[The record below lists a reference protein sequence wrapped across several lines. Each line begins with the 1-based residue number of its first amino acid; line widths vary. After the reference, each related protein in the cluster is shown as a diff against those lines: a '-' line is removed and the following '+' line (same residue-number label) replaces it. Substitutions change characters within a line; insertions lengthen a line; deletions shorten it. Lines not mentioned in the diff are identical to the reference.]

1 MASGAGGM
9 TTLLVWAPLV
19 LVVGGSVM
27 YHLSAKS
34 IPSTYDPMAALIGLY
49 ATAFV
54 GAVIVYGTTRAWKA
68 AAAPTRVWHPTI
80 AMVGLGALL
89 IEMGFLLAYRGG
101 LAVSTTSVVAN
112 GIVAVLLVAL
122 GSLWFGEAFTLVKVI
137 GVLLCLAGVGLLQ
150 R

>member
-1 MASGAGGM
+1 M
-9 TTLLVWAPLV
+9 TLLLLWAPLL

-34 IPSTYDPMAALIGLY
+34 IPAAFDPMAALIGLY
-49 ATAFV
+49 ATALA
-54 GAVIVYGTTRAWKA
+54 GAVVVVALTRAWRPA
-68 AAAPTRVWHPTI
+68 TATVRLWHPTI
-80 AMVGLGALL
+80 AMVGVGALL

-101 LAVSTTSVVAN
+101 LAVSTTSIVAN
-112 GIVAVLLVAL
+112 GIVAVLLVGL
-122 GSLWFGEAFTLVKVI
+122 GSLWFGEPFTIVKVV

>member
-1 MASGAGGM
+1 VAPRAGGM
-9 TTLLVWAPLV
+9 TSLLLWAPLL

-34 IPSTYDPMAALIGLY
+34 IPVAYDPMAALIGLY
-49 ATAFV
+49 GTALA
-54 GAVIVYGTTRAWKA
+54 GAVLVVVATRAWR
-68 AAAPTRVWHPTI
+68 APSVLPRVWHPTI
-80 AMVGLGALL
+80 AMVGIGALL

-112 GIVAVLLVAL
+112 GIVAVLLVML
-122 GSLWFGEAFTLVKVI
+122 GSLWFGEPFTIVKVV

>member
-1 MASGAGGM
+1 MAW
-9 TTLLVWAPLV
+9 VWAPLA

-34 IPSTYDPMAALIGLY
+34 IPAVYDPMAALIGLY
-49 ATAFV
+49 ATALV
-54 GAVIVYGTTRAWKA
+54 GAVAVVAATRAWR
-68 AAAPTRVWHPTI
+68 APAGPMRVWHPTI
-80 AMVGLGALL
+80 AMVGVGALL

-112 GIVAVLLVAL
+112 GIVALLLVLL
-122 GSLWFGEAFTLVKVI
+122 GTLWFGEPFTIAKVV

>member
-1 MASGAGGM
+1 M
-9 TTLLVWAPLV
+9 TNLLLWAPLA

-34 IPSTYDPMAALIGLY
+34 IPSAYDPMAALIGLY
-49 ATAFV
+49 ATALA
-54 GAVIVYGTTRAWKA
+54 GAVLVYSATRAWKA
-68 AAAPTRVWHPTI
+68 PATMPRVWHPTI

-112 GIVAVLLVAL
+112 GIVAVLLVTL
-122 GSLWFGEAFTLVKVI
+122 GSFWFGEAFTLVKVV

>member
-1 MASGAGGM
+1 M
-9 TTLLVWAPLV
+9 TQLLVWAPLV

-34 IPSTYDPMAALIGLY
+34 IPASFDPVAALIGLY
-49 ATAFV
+49 ATALA
-54 GAVIVYGTTRAWKA
+54 GAVVVFALARFWRAP
-68 AAAPTRVWHPTI
+68 APTPRVWHPTI

-122 GSLWFGEAFTLVKVI
+122 GSLWFGEPFTMVKVV
-137 GVLLCLAGVGLLQ
+137 GVLLCLFGVGLLQ

>member
-1 MASGAGGM
+1 M
-9 TTLLVWAPLV
+9 TPLLVWAPLL
-19 LVVGGSVM
+19 LVVAGSVM

-34 IPSTYDPMAALIGLY
+34 IPASFDPVAALVGLY
-49 ATAFV
+49 ATALV
-54 GAVIVYGTTRAWKA
+54 GAIVAFVALRAWKTPLA
-68 AAAPTRVWHPTI
+68 AVRVWHPTI
-80 AMVGLGALL
+80 AMVGIGALL

-122 GSLWFGEAFTLVKVI
+122 GALWFGEPFTVVKVV

>member
-1 MASGAGGM
+1 M
-9 TTLLVWAPLV
+9 TNLLLWLPLV

-34 IPSTYDPMAALIGLY
+34 IPAAYDPIAALIGLY
-49 ATAFV
+49 ATALSC
-54 GAVIVYGTTRAWKA
+54 AVIVYAGTRAWKA
-68 AAAPTRVWHPTI
+68 PATPWRVWHPTI
-80 AMVGLGALL
+80 AMVGVGAVL

-112 GIVAVLLVAL
+112 GIVTVLLVTLA
-122 GSLWFGEAFTLVKVI
+122 SLWFGEALTLVKVV

>member
-1 MASGAGGM
+1 M
-9 TTLLVWAPLV
+9 TTLPVWAPLL

-49 ATAFV
+49 ATALA
-54 GAVIVYGTTRAWKA
+54 GAVVVVAATRGAKTPL
-68 AAAPTRVWHPTI
+68 APLRVWHPTI
-80 AMVGLGALL
+80 AMVGVGALL

-101 LAVSTTSVVAN
+101 LAVGTTSVIAN

-122 GSLWFGEAFTLVKVI
+122 GSWWFGEAFTTVKVV
-137 GVLLCLAGVGLLQ
+137 GVLLCLAGVALLQ
-150 R
+150 RA

>member
-1 MASGAGGM
+1 M
-9 TTLLVWAPLV
+9 TPLLAWAPLL
-19 LVVGGSVM
+19 LVVVGSVM

-34 IPSTYDPMAALIGLY
+34 IPGSFDPVAALIGLY
-49 ATAFV
+49 GTALAGAVVAFV
-54 GAVIVYGTTRAWKA
+54 AIRGGRTPLASVRL
-68 AAAPTRVWHPTI
+68 WHPTI
-80 AMVGLGALL
+80 ALVGIGALL

-112 GIVAVLLVAL
+112 GIVAVLLVAI
-122 GSLWFGEAFTLVKVI
+122 GSAWFGEPFTLVKIV

>member
-1 MASGAGGM
+1 M
-9 TTLLVWAPLV
+9 TRLLIWAPLL
-19 LVVGGSVM
+19 LVVAGSVM

-34 IPSTYDPMAALIGLY
+34 IPASFDPVAALIGLY
-49 ATAFV
+49 GTALA
-54 GAVIVYGTTRAWKA
+54 GALLAYLAIRAGRSPLA
-68 AAAPTRVWHPTI
+68 AVRVWHPTI
-80 AMVGLGALL
+80 ALVGLGALL

-112 GIVAVLLVAL
+112 GIVAVLLVAI
-122 GSLWFGEAFTLVKVI
+122 GSAWFGEPMTAVKVV

>member
-1 MASGAGGM
+1 M
-9 TTLLVWAPLV
+9 TQLVVWAPLL

-34 IPSTYDPMAALIGLY
+34 IPASFDPMAALIGLY
-49 ATAFV
+49 ATALA
-54 GAVIVYGTTRAWKA
+54 GALVVFGATRAWRAPA
-68 AAAPTRVWHPTI
+68 AMPRVWHPTI

-112 GIVAVLLVAL
+112 GVVAVLLVVL
-122 GSLWFGEAFTLVKVI
+122 GSLWFGEPFTLVKVV
-137 GVLLCLAGVGLLQ
+137 GVLLCLFGVGLLQ

>member
-1 MASGAGGM
+1 M
-9 TTLLVWAPLV
+9 TNLLLWAPLL

-34 IPSTYDPMAALIGLY
+34 IPPAFDPMAALIGLY
-49 ATAFV
+49 ATALAGAVLVV
-54 GAVIVYGTTRAWKA
+54 GATRAWRTP
-68 AAAPTRVWHPTI
+68 AAPMRLWHPTI
-80 AMVGLGALL
+80 AMVGVGALL

-112 GIVAVLLVAL
+112 GIVAVLLVTL
-122 GSLWFGEAFTLVKVI
+122 GSLWFGEPFTILKVV

>member
-1 MASGAGGM
+1 M
-9 TTLLVWAPLV
+9 TSLLLWAPLL

-34 IPSTYDPMAALIGLY
+34 IPAAFDPMAALIGLY
-49 ATAFV
+49 ATALA
-54 GAVIVYGTTRAWKA
+54 GALVVVAVTRAWRA
-68 AAAPTRVWHPTI
+68 TAAPLRLWHPTI
-80 AMVGLGALL
+80 AMVGVGALL

-112 GIVAVLLVAL
+112 GIVAVLLVTL
-122 GSLWFGEAFTLVKVI
+122 GSLWFGEPFTLVKVV

>member
-1 MASGAGGM
+1 M
-9 TTLLVWAPLV
+9 TLLLLWAPLL

-34 IPSTYDPMAALIGLY
+34 IPTAFDPMAALIGLY
-49 ATAFV
+49 ATALA
-54 GAVIVYGTTRAWKA
+54 GAVVVVALTRAWRPA
-68 AAAPTRVWHPTI
+68 TATVRLWHPTI
-80 AMVGLGALL
+80 AMVGVGALL

-101 LAVSTTSVVAN
+101 LAVSTTSIVAN
-112 GIVAVLLVAL
+112 GIVAVLLVGL
-122 GSLWFGEAFTLVKVI
+122 GSLWFGEPFTLVKVV

>member
-1 MASGAGGM
+1 M
-9 TTLLVWAPLV
+9 TTMLLWAPLL

-34 IPSTYDPMAALIGLY
+34 IPASYDPIAALIGLY
-49 ATAFV
+49 ATALA
-54 GAVIVYGTTRAWKA
+54 GAIVVYVVARSWRVPFA
-68 AAAPTRVWHPTI
+68 ADRVWHPTI
-80 AMVGLGALL
+80 ALVGLGALL

-112 GIVAVLLVAL
+112 GIVAVLLVTL
-122 GSLWFGEAFTLVKVI
+122 GSVWFGEAFTVVKVV

>member
-1 MASGAGGM
+1 MAPGPRVSA
-9 TTLLVWAPLV
+9 LLVWAPLV

-34 IPSTYDPMAALIGLY
+34 IPPAYDPMAALIGLY
-49 ATAFV
+49 GTALA
-54 GAVIVYGTTRAWKA
+54 GAVVVYAATRGAKTPLA
-68 AAAPTRVWHPTI
+68 AIRVWHPTI
-80 AMVGLGALL
+80 AMVGIGALL

-122 GSLWFGEAFTLVKVI
+122 GSVWFGEAFTVVKVV

>member
-1 MASGAGGM
+1 M
-9 TTLLVWAPLV
+9 TNLLLWAPLV

-34 IPSTYDPMAALIGLY
+34 IPAVYDPMAALIGLY
-49 ATAFV
+49 ATALV
-54 GAVIVYGTTRAWKA
+54 GAIVVYGLTRGWKPS
-68 AAAPTRVWHPTI
+68 APALRVWHPTI
-80 AMVGLGALL
+80 AMVGIGALL
-89 IEMGFLLAYRGG
+89 IEMGFLLADRGG

-112 GIVAVLLVAL
+112 GIVAVMLVTL
-122 GSLWFGEAFTLVKVI
+122 GSLWFGEAFTVVKVV

>member
-1 MASGAGGM
+1 M
-9 TTLLVWAPLV
+9 TNLLLWAPLV

-27 YHLSAKS
+27 YHLAAKS
-34 IPSTYDPMAALIGLY
+34 IPAAYDPMAALIGLY
-49 ATAFV
+49 ATALA
-54 GAVIVYGTTRAWKA
+54 GAVVLVAALRAGRPA
-68 AAAPTRVWHPTI
+68 SAPLRVWHPTI
-80 AMVGLGALL
+80 AMVGVGALL

-122 GSLWFGEAFTLVKVI
+122 GSLWFGEPFTIVKVV

>member
-1 MASGAGGM
+1 M
-9 TTLLVWAPLV
+9 TNLLLWAPLL

-34 IPSTYDPMAALIGLY
+34 IPAVYDPMAALIGLY
-49 ATAFV
+49 ATALA
-54 GAVIVYGTTRAWKA
+54 GAVLVYAATRAWRGPA
-68 AAAPTRVWHPTI
+68 TALRVWHPTI
-80 AMVGLGALL
+80 AMVGIGALL

-122 GSLWFGEAFTLVKVI
+122 GSLWFGEAFTIVKVV